1 MIPEE
6 KKAVLEAGL
15 QKLGLHLNGGSLNK
29 LCSYHQLV
37 LAWNKRINLIS
48 RKDEERIIERH
59 LLDSL
64 TIFEVLSFPDGSKLL
79 DLGSGGGLPGIP
91 IKIAQPDLK
100 VDLVEPTKKKCRFL
114 QKVLEELG
122 LEVVAVIPKRAE
134 EISRE
139 EMYCDYYDFVTA
151 RAVAKPEKVEE
162 IALPL
167 LKPGGKLVIYADPQ
181 AEGEKRFKI
190 IEKTSK

>member
-1 MIPEE
+1 MIPKE
-6 KKAVLEAGL
+6 KKALLETGL
-15 QKLGLHLNGGSLNK
+15 QRLGLHLNGTGLEK
-29 LCSYHQLV
+29 LYLYHQEL

-64 TIFEVLSFPDGSKLL
+64 TIFEVLSFPEGSRLL

-91 IKIAQPDLK
+91 IKIVQPDLK
-100 VDLVEPTKKKCRFL
+100 VDLLESTKKKCRFL
-114 QKVLEELG
+114 QQVLEKSG
-122 LEVVAVIPKRAE
+122 LEMVPVIPKRAE
-134 EISRE
+134 ELSRE
-139 EMYCDYYDFVTA
+139 EIYRDYYDFVTA
-151 RAVAKPEKVEE
+151 RGVAKPEKVEE

-167 LKPGGKLVIYADPQ
+167 LKPGGKLIIYADPQ

-190 IEKTSK
+190 VEKPPA

>member
-1 MIPEE
+1 MIPKE
-6 KKAVLEAGL
+6 KRTALETGL
-15 QKLGLHLNGGSLNK
+15 QKLGLHLNGASLDK
-29 LCSYHQLV
+29 LCSYHQQL

-64 TIFEVLSFPDGSKLL
+64 TIFEVLSFPEGSRLL

-114 QKVLEELG
+114 QQVLEELG
-122 LEVVAVIPKRAE
+122 LEVVPVISKRAE
-134 EISRE
+134 ELSKE
-139 EMYCDYYDFVTA
+139 EIYCGYYDFVTA
-151 RAVAKPEKVEE
+151 RGVAKPKKVEE

-167 LKPGGKLVIYADPQ
+167 LKPGGKLVIYSDPH

-190 IEKTSK
+190 VERPQA